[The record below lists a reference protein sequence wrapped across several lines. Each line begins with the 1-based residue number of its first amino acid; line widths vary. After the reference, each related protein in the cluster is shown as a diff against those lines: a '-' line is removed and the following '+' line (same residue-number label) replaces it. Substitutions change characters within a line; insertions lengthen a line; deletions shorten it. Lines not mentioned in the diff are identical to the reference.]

1 MKQGFFEIVSNER
14 LTDNV
19 MELVLRGDTSEIAV
33 PGQFVNIKL
42 DGFFL
47 RRPLSVC
54 NCEQGANAGASCGA
68 MAGKSEGMLT
78 LIYKIVGEGTRA
90 LAEYK
95 AGEMLDLLTG
105 LGNGYDIS
113 KSGDEPLSL
122 IHI

>member
-68 MAGKSEGMLT
+68 MAVSYTHL
-78 LIYKIVGEGTRA
+78 V
-90 LAEYK
+90 
-95 AGEMLDLLTG
+95 
-105 LGNGYDIS
+105 
-113 KSGDEPLSL
+113 
-122 IHI
+122 